1 MYRERSSKREVQLLK
16 ALVFLQTTLWRYL
29 LGRDAQDLEQSNAVA
44 PLCLYQCVLSVP
56 HCCVLILISLP
67 PQADDEYM
75 LSDYDLFVNQFISVP
90 KDMGQLNC
98 AAFIAGILKGALHG
112 AGFPARHLTSLAQ
125 SFAA

>member
-1 MYRERSSKREVQLLK
+1 MCL
-16 ALVFLQTTLWRYL
+16 
-29 LGRDAQDLEQSNAVA
+29 DLD
-44 PLCLYQCVLSVP
+44 LT
-56 HCCVLILISLP
+56 P

-98 AAFIAGILKGALHG
+98 AAFIAGVLKGALHG

-125 SFAA
+125 SFAARILGIQGAILIVAAGSQLISCQSKAKPGLRQPS

>member
-1 MYRERSSKREVQLLK
+1 MSFPIS
-16 ALVFLQTTLWRYL
+16 
-29 LGRDAQDLEQSNAVA
+29 
-44 PLCLYQCVLSVP
+44 
-56 HCCVLILISLP
+56 CVLILISLP

-125 SFAA
+125 SFAARITRHPRCNFGFRCRVTAHFVAIKGQARAKTTFLMKFDASVLQREHRLPQS